1 MNFQTAKRERLQART
16 AYAAEALPGDAQV
29 AGQVRDGDFV
39 QVLRLFVHQLFV
51 SLLGRF
57 GQRLDDAILQY
68 NGVTGQEEVYRSQV
82 FFPTQLFFKGMPW
95 APLHSGRRN
104 GYHREVRFF
113 LAEEKSRV
121 AIHITGESETK
132 DKLPIVN
139 LANRFKNA
147 ALDVEKEIVGR
158 IGAHHDFRFL
168 HARGFS
174 NTLQGSA
181 QIFGKRVVLSID
193 MKLGCKHIE
202 K

>member
-16 AYAAEALPGDAQV
+16 SYAAEALPGDAQV
-29 AGQVRDGDFV
+29 AGQVGDRDFV
-39 QVLRLFVHQLFV
+39 QVLRLLVHQLFV

-68 NGVTGQEEVYRSQV
+68 NGVAGQEKAYCGQV

-95 APLHSGRRN
+95 APLHIGR
-104 GYHREVRFF
+104 GDGHHRKVRFF
-113 LAEEKSRV
+113 LTEEKSRI
-121 AIHITGESETK
+121 AIHVTGESK
-132 DKLPIVN
+132 AKNKLPIIN

-158 IGAHHDFRFL
+158 IGPHHDFRFL

-181 QIFGKRVVLSID
+181 QIFGK
-193 MKLGCKHIE
+193 
-202 K
+202 